1 MPKLPGMESLIQE
14 ARRNEEIQKRLD
26 QVEEFLLSHN
36 DLKGLLRHLGRRV
49 AQLYELETVTLA
61 LAADCGRLREAL
73 RESSREPSE
82 GYFFLERKELRV
94 ILADLERPF
103 LTNRAP
109 AEVARVLFP
118 GAPFVASLAVLPL
131 WRRGEFLGTL
141 NLGSASPRRY
151 TPELETHFLVRL
163 AGKVAV
169 GLDAA
174 LVAERARLLEKSQAA
189 VEMAGAA
196 CHELAQP
203 LCTLELL
210 AEKLARKL
218 ANGNCEAELAGLR
231 RELSRLGDLVKNISQ
246 VSQYVTRPYAQ
257 GLRIIDVKAAAGE
270 GTAAG
275 HREESQTTIK
285 DPDCIFCKIVAGE
298 IPCFKLHE
306 DQDTLAFLDINP
318 LNQGH
323 ALVIPKA
330 HHENLFAI
338 APEVLYAVHRAAQ
351 KVAGGLKKA
360 LGWPGLAQVQ
370 LNGPAAGQVVMHYH
384 VHLIPRDKARDGLF
398 KLDWE
403 PVPGDMAELKSLAER
418 IRAAL

>member
-14 ARRNEEIQKRLD
+14 ARRNEEIQKRQD

-174 LVAERARLLEKSQAA
+174 LVAERDALMEKSQAA
-189 VEMAGAA
+189 VEMAGDRLPTSWPAA
-196 CHELAQP
+196 VQP
-203 LCTLELL
+203 WSSWRESWP
-210 AEKLARKL
+210 ASL
-218 ANGNCEAELAGLR
+218 ANGNCEAELAGSGVNCPAWAILGKEHPSGEPVRHPALRPRPADHR
-231 RELSRLGDLVKNISQ
+231 REGGGWGGDGGGPP
-246 VSQYVTRPYAQ
+246 R
-257 GLRIIDVKAAAGE
+257 G
-270 GTAAG
+270 
-275 HREESQTTIK
+275 
-285 DPDCIFCKIVAGE
+285 
-298 IPCFKLHE
+298 
-306 DQDTLAFLDINP
+306 
-318 LNQGH
+318 
-323 ALVIPKA
+323 
-330 HHENLFAI
+330 
-338 APEVLYAVHRAAQ
+338 AP
-351 KVAGGLKKA
+351 
-360 LGWPGLAQVQ
+360 
-370 LNGPAAGQVVMHYH
+370 
-384 VHLIPRDKARDGLF
+384 
-398 KLDWE
+398 
-403 PVPGDMAELKSLAER
+403 
-418 IRAAL
+418 